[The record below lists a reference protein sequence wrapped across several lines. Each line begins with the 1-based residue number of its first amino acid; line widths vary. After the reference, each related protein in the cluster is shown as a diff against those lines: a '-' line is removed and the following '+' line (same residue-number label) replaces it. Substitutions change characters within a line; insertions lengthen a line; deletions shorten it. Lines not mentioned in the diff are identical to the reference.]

1 MTSKSKR
8 HHLQKSYHIL
18 YLPSTKKRKWVYN
31 MENTISKESLQR
43 LYRNYPDVVT
53 LPQLCEMLGGIAD
66 STARK
71 LLRGDHIE
79 HFVITGTYYIPKKYV
94 INYVLGEHYAHYS
107 KLLKAK
113 LPTSPPEGG
122 GGK

>member
-1 MTSKSKR
+1 
-8 HHLQKSYHIL
+8 
-18 YLPSTKKRKWVYN
+18 
-31 MENTISKESLQR
+31 MESTISRENLQW

-94 INYVLGEHYAHYS
+94 INYVLGDHYAHYS

-113 LPTSPPEGG
+113 LPTRPSKGG
-122 GGK
+122 SAK

>member
-1 MTSKSKR
+1 
-8 HHLQKSYHIL
+8 
-18 YLPSTKKRKWVYN
+18 

-43 LYRNYPDVVT
+43 LYRYYPDVVT

-79 HFVITGTYYIPKKYV
+79 HFVIMGTYYIPKEYV
-94 INYVLGEHYAHYS
+94 IDYVLGEHYAYY
-107 KLLKAK
+107 KNMLKAK
-113 LPTSPPEGG
+113 LPTKPPKGG
-122 GGK
+122 AKK

>member
-1 MTSKSKR
+1 
-8 HHLQKSYHIL
+8 
-18 YLPSTKKRKWVYN
+18 

-79 HFVITGTYYIPKKYV
+79 HFVIMGTYYIPKKYV
-94 INYVLGEHYAHYS
+94 IDYVLGEHYAHYS
-107 KLLKAK
+107 KKLKAK
-113 LPTSPPEGG
+113 LPTRPLKGG
-122 GGK
+122 AGK

>member
-1 MTSKSKR
+1 MDNSITKER
-8 HHLQKSYHIL
+8 L
-18 YLPSTKKRKWVYN
+18 YQ
-31 MENTISKESLQR
+31 I
-43 LYRNYPDVVT
+43 YRNYPDVVT
-53 LPQLCEMLGGIAD
+53 LQQLCEMLGGIAD

-79 HFVITGTYYIPKKYV
+79 HFVIMGTYYIPKKYV
-94 INYVLGEHYAHYS
+94 IDYVLSEHYAHYR

-113 LPTSPPEGG
+113 LPTRPPKGG

>member
-1 MTSKSKR
+1 
-8 HHLQKSYHIL
+8 
-18 YLPSTKKRKWVYN
+18 
-31 MENTISKESLQR
+31 MENTITRETLQR

-53 LPQLCEMLGGIAD
+53 LPQMCEMLGGIAD

-94 INYVLGEHYAHYS
+94 IAYVLSEHYAHYR

-113 LPTSPPEGG
+113 LPTRPPKGG